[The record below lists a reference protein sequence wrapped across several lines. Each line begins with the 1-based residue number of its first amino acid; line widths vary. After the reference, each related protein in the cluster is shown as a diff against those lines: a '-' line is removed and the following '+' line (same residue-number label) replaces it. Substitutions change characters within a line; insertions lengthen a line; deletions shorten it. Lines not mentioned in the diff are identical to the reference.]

1 MNKDIIKEYGNV
13 LHDPASITERPLQTL
28 SVGPKLDI
36 ALGGGVPEG
45 SLFIMTGPEKVGKTV
60 TALTFCANAQKHYER
75 QVYYANIE
83 GRLKKRDLQGITD
96 LSLEPEKMQIIGS
109 TEGNILS
116 AEKYLSII
124 DNIVH
129 TQPGSLAI
137 VDSFSALS
145 SESEL
150 TGNLADVQ
158 VMSVQKV
165 LAKFCRRISNV
176 LPINRVTVV
185 GITHLMANVNRFGR
199 GKTNVEKSGSA
210 LKYQVDVKLH
220 ASHSTPLMQGDTQI
234 GQTIHWQIVTSAIG
248 PPGQKVESHIRY
260 GKGIWKEME
269 LADLMIDFGLISKAG
284 AWLKLPNGEKIQGKV
299 NLAKYLEQHPEEYQV
314 FLNEVMSMVGIE
326 SNEE

>member
-199 GKTNVEKSGSA
+199 GKTKVEKSGSA

-220 ASHSTPLMQGDTQI
+220 ASHSTPLMQGDTQN

>member
-1 MNKDIIKEYGNV
+1 MNKDIIKEYGDV
-13 LHDPASITERPLQTL
+13 LHDASSITEKPLEVI
-28 SVGPKLDI
+28 SVGPKLDM

-60 TALTFCANAQKHYER
+60 TALSFCANAQKHCER
-75 QVYYANIE
+75 EVYYANIE

-96 LSLEPEKMQIIGS
+96 LSLDPELMQIIGS

-116 AEKYLSII
+116 AEKYLSIV

-129 TQPGSLAI
+129 TKPGAI
-137 VDSFSALS
+137 TVVDSFSALS

-150 TGNLADVQ
+150 TGNLEDVQ
-158 VMSVQKV
+158 VMSVQKI

-185 GITHLMANVNRFGR
+185 GITHLMANMQRFGR
-199 GKTNVEKSGSA
+199 GKTKIEKSGSA

-220 ASHSTPLMQGDTQI
+220 ATHSVPLMQGDTQI
-234 GQTIHWQIVTSAIG
+234 GQTIHWQIMTSAIG

-269 LADLMIDFGLISKAG
+269 IADLLIDFGLISKAG

-299 NLAKYLEQHPEEYQV
+299 KLAQYLEENPEQYKAFRDEV
-314 FLNEVMSMVGIE
+314 FSMVGL
-326 SNEE
+326 NED

>member
-1 MNKDIIKEYGNV
+1 MNKDIVKEYGDV
-13 LHDPASITERPLQTL
+13 LHDPSSIVDRPLEIL

-60 TALTFCANAQKHYER
+60 TALTFCANAQKHYQR
-75 QVYYANIE
+75 KVYYANIE
-83 GRLKKRDLQGITD
+83 GRLKKRDLEGIID
-96 LSLEPEKMQIIGS
+96 LDLDSEKMQIIGS

-116 AEKYLSII
+116 AEKYLSIV

-129 TQPGSLAI
+129 TQPGSLAV

-145 SESEL
+145 SEAEL
-150 TGNLADVQ
+150 TGDLSDMQ

-176 LPINRVTVV
+176 LPINRVTVI
-185 GITHLMANVNRFGR
+185 GITHLMANMQRFGR
-199 GKTNVEKSGSA
+199 GKTKIEKSGNA

-220 ASHSTPLMQGDTQI
+220 ATHSVPLMQGDTQI
-234 GQTIHWQIVTSAIG
+234 GQTIHWQITTSAIG

-260 GKGIWKEME
+260 GRGIWKEME
-269 LADLMIDFGLISKAG
+269 MSDLMIDFGLISKAG
-284 AWLKLPNGEKIQGKV
+284 AWLKLPNGEKIQGKA
-299 NLAKYLEQHPEEYQV
+299 NLAKYLEDNPEEYEN
-314 FLNEVMSMVGIE
+314 FRKEVLTMVGMY
-326 SNEE
+326 NED

>member
-13 LHDPASITERPLQTL
+13 LHDASSITDKPLEII

-60 TALTFCANAQKHYER
+60 TALSFCANAQELCDR
-75 QVYYANIE
+75 EIYYANIE
-83 GRLKKRDLQGITD
+83 GRLRKRDLEGIS
-96 LSLEPEKMQIIGS
+96 SLNLDSDKMQIISS

-116 AEKYLSII
+116 AEKYLSIV

-129 TQPGSLAI
+129 TKPGAI
-137 VDSFSALS
+137 AVVDSFSALS
-145 SESEL
+145 SEAEL
-150 TGNLADVQ
+150 TGNLEDIQ

-185 GITHLMANVNRFGR
+185 GITHLMANVQRFGR
-199 GKTNVEKSGSA
+199 GKAKIEKSGSA

-220 ASHSTPLMQGDTQI
+220 ASHSVPLMQGDSQI

-260 GKGIWKEME
+260 GRGIWKEME
-269 LADLMIDFGLISKAG
+269 VADLMIDFGLISKAG
-284 AWLKLPNGEKIQGKV
+284 AWLKLPNGEKIQGKAK
-299 NLAKYLEQHPEEYQV
+299 LAKYLEENPEEYKSFKAEV
-314 FLNEVMSMVGIE
+314 FEMVGL
-326 SNEE
+326 

>member
-199 GKTNVEKSGSA
+199 GKTKVEKSGSA

-299 NLAKYLEQHPEEYQV
+299 NLAKYLEENPDEYRT
-314 FLNEVMSMVGIE
+314 FLNEVLSMVGIE
-326 SNEE
+326 NCED

>member
-1 MNKDIIKEYGNV
+1 M
-13 LHDPASITERPLQTL
+13 
-28 SVGPKLDI
+28 
-36 ALGGGVPEG
+36 
-45 SLFIMTGPEKVGKTV
+45 
-60 TALTFCANAQKHYER
+60 
-75 QVYYANIE
+75 
-83 GRLKKRDLQGITD
+83 
-96 LSLEPEKMQIIGS
+96 
-109 TEGNILS
+109 
-116 AEKYLSII
+116 I

-150 TGNLADVQ
+150 TGDLSDMQ

-185 GITHLMANVNRFGR
+185 GITHLMANLQRFGR
-199 GKTNVEKSGSA
+199 GKAKVEKSGSA

-220 ASHSTPLMQGDTQI
+220 ASHSTALMQGDTQI
-234 GQTIHWQIVTSAIG
+234 GQTVHWQITTSAIG

-269 LADLMIDFGLISKAG
+269 MADLMIDFGLISKAG

-299 NLAKYLEQHPEEYQV
+299 NLAKYLEENPEEYNNFRKEV
-314 FLNEVMSMVGIE
+314 FEMVGIDYE
-326 SNEE
+326 S

>member
-1 MNKDIIKEYGNV
+1 MNKDIVKEYGDV
-13 LHDPASITERPLQTL
+13 LHDPASITERPLKVL
-28 SVGPKLDI
+28 SVGPKLDM

-83 GRLKKRDLQGITD
+83 GRLKKRDLQGITN

-129 TQPGSLAI
+129 TQPGSLAV

-199 GKTNVEKSGSA
+199 GKTKVEKSGSA

>member
-13 LHDPASITERPLQTL
+13 LHDASSITEKPLEVI

-60 TALTFCANAQKHYER
+60 TALSFCANAQEHHKREI
-75 QVYYANIE
+75 YYANIE
-83 GRLKKRDLQGITD
+83 GRLKKRDLEGISG
-96 LSLEPEKMQIIGS
+96 LSLESKLMQIISS

-116 AEKYLSII
+116 AEKYLSIV

-129 TQPGSLAI
+129 TKPGAVAV

-150 TGNLADVQ
+150 TGNLEDVQ
-158 VMSVQKV
+158 VMTVQKI

-185 GITHLMANVNRFGR
+185 GITHLMANMQKFGR
-199 GKTNVEKSGSA
+199 GKAKMEKSGNA

-220 ASHSTPLMQGDTQI
+220 GTHAVPIMQGDTQI

-260 GKGIWKEME
+260 GRGIWKEME
-269 LADLMIDFGLISKAG
+269 IADLLIDFGLVSKAG
-284 AWLKLPNGEKIQGKV
+284 AWLKLPNGEKIQGKA
-299 NLAKYLEQHPEEYQV
+299 NLAKYLEENPKEYSAFKSEV
-314 FLNEVMSMVGIE
+314 FEMVGV
-326 SNEE
+326 

>member
-1 MNKDIIKEYGNV
+1 MNKDIIKEYGDV
-13 LHDPASITERPLQTL
+13 LHDASSITEKPLEVI
-28 SVGPKLDI
+28 SVGPKLDM

-60 TALTFCANAQKHYER
+60 TALSFCANAQKHYER
-75 QVYYANIE
+75 EVYYANIE

-96 LSLEPEKMQIIGS
+96 LSLDPELMQIIGS

-116 AEKYLSII
+116 AEKYLSIV

-129 TQPGSLAI
+129 TKPGAVTV

-150 TGNLADVQ
+150 TGNLEDVQ
-158 VMSVQKV
+158 VMSVQKI

-185 GITHLMANVNRFGR
+185 GITHLMANVQRFGR
-199 GKTNVEKSGSA
+199 GKTKIEKSGSA

-220 ASHSTPLMQGDTQI
+220 ATHSVPLMQGDTQI

-269 LADLMIDFGLISKAG
+269 IADLLIDFGLITKAG

-299 NLAKYLEQHPEEYQV
+299 KLAQYLEENPDQYEA
-314 FLNEVMSMVGIE
+314 FRNEVFSMVGL
-326 SNEE
+326 NED

>member
-60 TALTFCANAQKHYER
+60 TALTFCANAQKYYER

-83 GRLKKRDLQGITD
+83 GRLKKRDLQGITG

-199 GKTNVEKSGSA
+199 GKTKVEKSGSA

>member
-1 MNKDIIKEYGNV
+1 MSKDIIKEYGNV
-13 LHDPASITERPLQTL
+13 LHDPASITERPLEVL

-75 QVYYANIE
+75 KIYYANIE

-96 LSLEPEKMQIIGS
+96 LSLDAEKMQIIGS

-150 TGNLADVQ
+150 TGDLSDMQ

-185 GITHLMANVNRFGR
+185 GITHLMANLQRFGR
-199 GKTNVEKSGSA
+199 GKAKVEKSGSA

-220 ASHSTPLMQGDTQI
+220 ASHSSALMQGDTQI
-234 GQTIHWQIVTSAIG
+234 GQTVHWQITTSAIG

-269 LADLMIDFGLISKAG
+269 MADLMIDFGLISKAG

-299 NLAKYLEQHPEEYQV
+299 NLAKYLEENPEEYNNFRKEV
-314 FLNEVMSMVGIE
+314 FEMVGIDYE
-326 SNEE
+326 S

>member
-13 LHDPASITERPLQTL
+13 LHDPASITERPLEVL

-75 QVYYANIE
+75 KVYYANIE
-83 GRLKKRDLQGITD
+83 GRLKKRDLEGITD
-96 LSLEPEKMQIIGS
+96 LTLDSEKMQIIGS

-150 TGNLADVQ
+150 TGNLEDVQ

-185 GITHLMANVNRFGR
+185 GITHLMANVSRFGR
-199 GKTNVEKSGSA
+199 GKTKVEKSGSA
-210 LKYQVDVKLH
+210 LKY
-220 ASHSTPLMQGDTQI
+220 
-234 GQTIHWQIVTSAIG
+234 
-248 PPGQKVESHIRY
+248 HI
-260 GKGIWKEME
+260 I
-269 LADLMIDFGLISKAG
+269 L
-284 AWLKLPNGEKIQGKV
+284 
-299 NLAKYLEQHPEEYQV
+299 
-314 FLNEVMSMVGIE
+314 
-326 SNEE
+326 

>member
-60 TALTFCANAQKHYER
+60 TALTFCANAQKYYER

-199 GKTNVEKSGSA
+199 GKTKVEKSGSA

-299 NLAKYLEQHPEEYQV
+299 NLAKYLEENPDEYRT
-314 FLNEVMSMVGIE
+314 FLNEVLSMVGIE
-326 SNEE
+326 NCED

>member
-1 MNKDIIKEYGNV
+1 MNKDIIKEYGDV
-13 LHDPASITERPLQTL
+13 LHDASSITEKPLEVI
-28 SVGPKLDI
+28 SVGPKLDM

-60 TALTFCANAQKHYER
+60 TALSFCANAQRHYER
-75 QVYYANIE
+75 EVYYANIE

-96 LSLEPEKMQIIGS
+96 LSLDPELMQIIGS

-116 AEKYLSII
+116 AEKYLSIV

-129 TQPGSLAI
+129 TKPGAVAV

-150 TGNLADVQ
+150 TGNLEDVQ
-158 VMSVQKV
+158 VMSVQKI

-185 GITHLMANVNRFGR
+185 GITHLMANVQRFGR
-199 GKTNVEKSGSA
+199 GKTKIEKSGSA

-220 ASHSTPLMQGDTQI
+220 ATHSVPLMQGDTQI

-269 LADLMIDFGLISKAG
+269 IADLLIDFGLITKAG

-299 NLAKYLEQHPEEYQV
+299 KLAQYLEENPDQYETFRSEV
-314 FLNEVMSMVGIE
+314 FSMVGL
-326 SNEE
+326 NED